1 MSSTIEIER
10 KFLVTSTKFKDLA
23 FKKERITQG
32 FLSTDKQRTVRV
44 RLKGDQGFLT
54 IKGPSTE
61 DGISR
66 FEWEKSITVQDAKD
80 LLKLCKKGII
90 DKIRYQV
97 DVEGFI
103 FEVDYFL
110 NDNEGLIVAEI
121 ELQTENQEFFKP
133 DWLGEEVTGIIK
145 YYNSQL
151 SLNPYKNW

>member
-10 KFLVTSTKFKDLA
+10 KFLVTSTRFKDLA

-121 ELQTENQEFFKP
+121 ELQTENQDFIKP

>member
-10 KFLVTSTKFKDLA
+10 KFLVTSTRFKDLA

-32 FLSTDKQRTVRV
+32 FLSTDKERTVRV

-61 DGISR
+61 DGLSR

>member
-1 MSSTIEIER
+1 M
-10 KFLVTSTKFKDLA
+10 
-23 FKKERITQG
+23 
-32 FLSTDKQRTVRV
+32 
-44 RLKGDQGFLT
+44 
-54 IKGPSTE
+54 
-61 DGISR
+61 
-66 FEWEKSITVQDAKD
+66 
-80 LLKLCKKGII
+80 CKKGII

-103 FEVDYFL
+103 FEVDDFL
-110 NDNEGLIVAEI
+110 SDNEGLIVAEI

>member
-10 KFLVTSTKFKDLA
+10 KFLVTSTRFKDLA

-61 DGISR
+61 DGLSR

-110 NDNEGLIVAEI
+110 SDNEGLIVAEI
-121 ELQTENQEFFKP
+121 ELQTENQDFIKP

>member
-10 KFLVTSTKFKDLA
+10 KFLVTSTRFKDLA

>member
-10 KFLVTSTKFKDLA
+10 KFLVTSTRFKDLA

-61 DGISR
+61 DGLSR

>member
-10 KFLVTSTKFKDLA
+10 KFLVTSTRFKDLA

-61 DGISR
+61 DGLSR

-121 ELQTENQEFFKP
+121 ELQTENQDFIKP